1 MKKIR
6 VFYVQSVKL
15 VQNLAKNKSYKVQS
29 FLLPDSGLKK
39 SSSRPVSGHST
50 LDMRSSSTTGIV
62 REERSKT
69 VSKPHHYSHLKLPPL
84 RNRTA
89 NKTPGN
95 FPTVVAHKPS
105 GTCHRSFF
113 LWERSNLSCNRG
125 SSRGRT
131 NVREVRVLEFAWWI
145 EGHLSGVILR
155 FLLINALGHCMKLQ
169 GMDIVFESLDSASCT
184 IFF

>member
-1 MKKIR
+1 
-6 VFYVQSVKL
+6 
-15 VQNLAKNKSYKVQS
+15 
-29 FLLPDSGLKK
+29 
-39 SSSRPVSGHST
+39 
-50 LDMRSSSTTGIV
+50 MRSSSTTGIV

-69 VSKPHHYSHLKLPPL
+69 VSKPHHYSHLKLPP
-84 RNRTA
+84 RRTRTA

-145 EGHLSGVILR
+145 KGHLSGFILR
-155 FLLINALGHCMKLQ
+155 FLLINALGHWWNYRAWTLFLNPF
-169 GMDIVFESLDSASCT
+169 IVPVAPLLIVPVVHSVLLLGVFVNT
-184 IFF
+184 WGTWYFNKNIFN

>member
-1 MKKIR
+1 
-6 VFYVQSVKL
+6 
-15 VQNLAKNKSYKVQS
+15 
-29 FLLPDSGLKK
+29 
-39 SSSRPVSGHST
+39 
-50 LDMRSSSTTGIV
+50 MRSSSTTGIV

-125 SSRGRT
+125 SSGGRT

-145 EGHLSGVILR
+145 KGHLSGFILR

-184 IFF
+184 ILDSASCTILDSASCTFLVFLLIPGVHGILTKNK